1 MKQLQRVRPAGTA
14 PGIPLPGAGAHG
26 WAPHLDLALAG
37 DEPARPPCFPIIA
50 ALRAG
55 CATPPTAPLDVG
67 ALALGAAAVL
77 GRRDPI
83 VSVQAAELG
92 DIDGVLYR
100 TGAGGWTLLHRA
112 ALGPSEARFVQA
124 WLLACYAM
132 RGEHAD
138 TDAFEC
144 GQGGL
149 YSLADDDSPAA
160 RAYSFAARLTM
171 PAAACHLG
179 LTGHVDGD
187 VLIAFAS
194 QLQVPLLHA
203 ARRWLARTAQKA
215 VLVLDEAGTVRA
227 SWLSETACSAG
238 WRVDAQAVPAREAR
252 GAMET
257 SNDVVPAV
265 VVQERRVAMADWIA
279 QAPAAGQ
286 LMETSLGAVDGGE
299 GRFGLTLLQLPRN
312 AVCPQP
318 RAFWPQYRACVSA
331 NTGVGG

>member
-1 MKQLQRVRPAGTA
+1 MKQLQRVRLAGTA
-14 PGIPLPGAGAHG
+14 SGIAHPGAGMPG
-26 WAPHLDLALAG
+26 WAPHLGWTA

-50 ALRAG
+50 ALRAA
-55 CATPPTAPLDVG
+55 CATPPTAPLEME
-67 ALALGAAAVL
+67 ALALGAAAIL

-92 DIDGVLYR
+92 DVDGVLYR
-100 TGAGGWTLLHRA
+100 TGTGGWTLLHRT
-112 ALGPSEARFVQA
+112 ALHPSETRFVQA

-138 TDAFEC
+138 TDAVEC
-144 GQGGL
+144 PQARL

-187 VLIAFAS
+187 VLMAFAT

-238 WRVDAQAVPAREAR
+238 WRIDAAAVPSRPGR
-252 GAMET
+252 GALEP
-257 SNDVVPAV
+257 SFDGIAAAAV
-265 VVQERRVAMADWIA
+265 HERRVAMSDWFA
-279 QAPAAGQ
+279 RAPAGCQ
-286 LMETSLGAVDGGE
+286 LMEASLGTVGTGPS
-299 GRFGLTLLQLPRN
+299 RFSLTLLQLPRD

-318 RAFWPQYRACVSA
+318 RAMWPQYRPSVSA
-331 NTGVGG
+331 GTGA

>member
-1 MKQLQRVRPAGTA
+1 MKQLQRVRLAGTA
-14 PGIPLPGAGAHG
+14 PGVAHPGAGAHG
-26 WAPHLDLALAG
+26 WAPHLGWAA

-50 ALRAG
+50 ALRAA

-67 ALALGAAAVL
+67 ALALGAAAIL

-92 DIDGVLYR
+92 DVDGVLYR
-100 TGAGGWTLLHRA
+100 TGNGGWTLLHRS
-112 ALGPSEARFVQA
+112 ALRPSDIRFVQA

-144 GQGGL
+144 RQASL
-149 YSLADDDSPAA
+149 YSLAEDDSPAA

-179 LTGHVDGD
+179 LAGHVDGD
-187 VLIAFAS
+187 VLMAFAS

-238 WRVDAQAVPAREAR
+238 WRIDPAAVLARQGRGEVESSSDAMP
-252 GAMET
+252 
-257 SNDVVPAV
+257 DAV
-265 VVQERRVAMADWIA
+265 VHECRVAMSDWFA
-279 QAPAAGQ
+279 QAPAGGQ
-286 LMETSLGAVDGGE
+286 LMEASLGTIESGR
-299 GRFGLTLLQLPRN
+299 GRFGLTLLQLPRD

-318 RAFWPQYRACVSA
+318 RAIWPQYRASVSA
-331 NTGVGG
+331 SVSA

>member
-1 MKQLQRVRPAGTA
+1 MKQLQRVRLAGTA
-14 PGIPLPGAGAHG
+14 PGVAHPGAGAHG
-26 WAPHLDLALAG
+26 WAPHLGWTA
-37 DEPARPPCFPIIA
+37 DEPVRPPCFPIIA
-50 ALRAG
+50 ALRAA

-67 ALALGAAAVL
+67 ALALGAAAIL

-92 DIDGVLYR
+92 DVDGVLYR
-100 TGAGGWTLLHRA
+100 TGTGGWTLLHRA
-112 ALGPSEARFVQA
+112 ALRPSETRFVQA

-144 GQGGL
+144 RQASL
-149 YSLADDDSPAA
+149 YSVADDDSPAA

-179 LTGHVDGD
+179 LAGHVDGD
-187 VLIAFAS
+187 VLMAFAS

-238 WRVDAQAVPAREAR
+238 WRIDPAAVPARQWR
-252 GAMET
+252 GEVESSSDAMP
-257 SNDVVPAV
+257 DAV
-265 VVQERRVAMADWIA
+265 VHERRVAMSDWFA
-279 QAPAAGQ
+279 QAPAGGQ
-286 LMETSLGAVDGGE
+286 LMEASLGMVDSE
-299 GRFGLTLLQLPRN
+299 RGRLGLTLLQLPRD

-318 RAFWPQYRACVSA
+318 RGIWPQYRASVRA
-331 NTGVGG
+331 

>member
-1 MKQLQRVRPAGTA
+1 MKQLQRVRLAGTA
-14 PGIPLPGAGAHG
+14 PGIAHPGAGAHG
-26 WAPHLDLALAG
+26 WAPHLALAG
-37 DEPARPPCFPIIA
+37 DEPAGPPCFPIIA
-50 ALRAG
+50 ALQAA
-55 CATPPTAPLDVG
+55 CATSPTAPLDVG

-83 VSVQAAELG
+83 VSVQPADLG

-100 TGAGGWTLLHRA
+100 TGTGGWTLLHRA
-112 ALGPSEARFVQA
+112 ALGPAETRFVQA

-132 RGEHAD
+132 RAEHAD

-144 GQGGL
+144 RQAGL

-171 PAAACHLG
+171 PAAACQHG
-179 LTGHVDGD
+179 LAGHVDGD
-187 VLIAFAS
+187 VLMAFAS

-238 WRVDAQAVPAREAR
+238 WRIDTDAVPARETPR
-252 GAMET
+252 AMEL
-257 SNDVVPAV
+257 SNDVMPAV
-265 VVQERRVAMADWIA
+265 AVQERLVAMSDWFA
-279 QAPAAGQ
+279 QAPATGQ
-286 LMETSLGAVDGGE
+286 LMEASLGAVDSGE

-312 AVCPQP
+312 AVCPQA
-318 RAFWPQYRACVSA
+318 RAIWPQYRPNASVSA
-331 NTGVGG
+331 NTSAGA

>member
-1 MKQLQRVRPAGTA
+1 MKQLQRVRLAGTA
-14 PGIPLPGAGAHG
+14 SGVAHSGAGAHG
-26 WAPHLDLALAG
+26 WAPHLGWTA
-37 DEPARPPCFPIIA
+37 DEPVRPPCFPIIA
-50 ALRAG
+50 ALRAA

-67 ALALGAAAVL
+67 ALALGAAAIL

-92 DIDGVLYR
+92 DVDGVLYR
-100 TGAGGWTLLHRA
+100 TGNGGWTLLHRT
-112 ALGPSEARFVQA
+112 ALRPSDTRFVQA

-144 GQGGL
+144 RQASL

-171 PAAACHLG
+171 PATACHLG

-187 VLIAFAS
+187 VLMAFAS

-227 SWLSETACSAG
+227 SWLSETACAAG
-238 WRVDAQAVPAREAR
+238 WRIDPDALLARDGKGTIEPS
-252 GAMET
+252 GDAMLA
-257 SNDVVPAV
+257 AV
-265 VVQERRVAMADWIA
+265 VHERRVAMSDWFA
-279 QAPAAGQ
+279 QAPAGGQ
-286 LMETSLGAVDGGE
+286 LMEASLGTVE
-299 GRFGLTLLQLPRN
+299 SGRGRLRLTLLQLPRD

-318 RAFWPQYRACVSA
+318 RAIWPQYGASVSA
-331 NTGVGG
+331 NVSA